1 MTEYTIIE
9 QILGTIFVILLII
22 FIIGKKLG
30 VKWFRLLKMLYKGNW
45 KEEWKSFQKKEET
58 MKEKKHTLVGWKE
71 LPLYLLH
78 PKMLITKEWPFTEW
92 WRYDEKTNTI
102 HYYHWMLIKDPT
114 KYEDKGVHPD
124 YRNAKS
130 NWIGLLHLLVMIPLL
145 VVRVILAM
153 YLIGLLIFWVIIP
166 LITIILNFAESASK

>member
-1 MTEYTIIE
+1 MSEYTIIE
-9 QILGTIFVILLII
+9 QILGTIFAILLII

-30 VKWFRLLKMLYKGNW
+30 VRWFSTLKMWYKGNW
-45 KEEWKSFQKKEET
+45 KEEWESFQKKKET

-92 WRYDEKTNTI
+92 GEYDEKTNTQTW
-102 HYYHWMLIKDPT
+102 YHWAVIDS
-114 KYEDKGVHPD
+114 
-124 YRNAKS
+124 KS
-130 NWIGLLHLLVMIPLL
+130 NWSALLHLFVMIPLL

>member
-1 MTEYTIIE
+1 MSEYTIIE

-30 VKWFRLLKMLYKGNW
+30 VKWFSTLKMWYKGNW
-45 KEEWKSFQKKEET
+45 KEEWESLQKKEES

-92 WRYDEKTNTI
+92 GEYDEKTNTQTWYNWAVI
-102 HYYHWMLIKDPT
+102 DS
-114 KYEDKGVHPD
+114 
-124 YRNAKS
+124 KS
-130 NWIGLLHLLVMIPLL
+130 NWSALLHLFVMIPLL
-145 VVRVILAM
+145 VVRVILAI
-153 YLIGLLIFWVIIP
+153 YLTGLLIFWVIIP
-166 LITIILNFAESASK
+166 LITIILNLAESASK